1 METLIIHYEKSNRAA
16 RTLIEAVKASGYITI
31 DKKRKTGLQKA
42 IEEAKFGKTYVIN
55 NPVNALEEIL
65 GKNV

>member
-1 METLIIHYEKSNRAA
+1 METLIIRYEKSNRAA

-42 IEEAKFGKTYVIN
+42 IEEAKLGKTYVVN
-55 NPVNALEEIL
+55 NPANALEEIL